1 MKRHRGNTLM
11 GVMIAIALSS
21 IPLLIVSQFT
31 GLVVSLSVNES
42 AYVVSQR
49 GISAVIYDIQRDIK
63 SATQMETSEG
73 GTTLSLISDTS
84 YVKYAWADDALYRTE
99 SGETELMVDQIT
111 GVFVVDDATVTITYI
126 LNGTEQSVTIYGEAI
141 Q

>member
-11 GVMIAIALSS
+11 GVMVAIALSA
-21 IPLLIVSQFT
+21 IPLLIVSQYT

-63 SATQMETSEG
+63 SATQMETSEDG
-73 GTTLSLISDTS
+73 MTLSLISDAA
-84 YVKYAWADDALYRTE
+84 YVKYTWADDTLYRSE
-99 SGETELMVDQIT
+99 NGETELMLNQIT
-111 GVFVVDDATVTITYI
+111 GGFALDDTTVTITYI